1 MMLMSFTVIVA
12 ALQDA
17 GVRYLVAGGLAV
29 NAHGYLR
36 FTKDVDIVVQLVPE
50 NIERAF
56 AALTSA
62 GYKPSVPIT
71 AAQFADAETR
81 AGWIRDKN
89 MQVLQF
95 WSDTHRETPIDMFV
109 SEPFPFEVE
118 YARAVVKPLGEA
130 LAVRFVSIPTLI
142 RMKELAGRAQDL
154 IDIENLK
161 ARIDLDARK

>member
-1 MMLMSFTVIVA
+1 MRLMSFTAIVT

-36 FTKDVDIVVQLVPE
+36 FTKDIDIVVQLVPE

-71 AAQFADAETR
+71 AAWPET
-81 AGWIRDKN
+81 AG
-89 MQVLQF
+89 L
-95 WSDTHRETPIDMFV
+95 P
-109 SEPFPFEVE
+109 SEAGVVMRVE
-118 YARAVVKPLGEA
+118 LP
-130 LAVRFVSIPTLI
+130 
-142 RMKELAGRAQDL
+142 
-154 IDIENLK
+154 NL
-161 ARIDLDARK
+161 R